1 MQHLS
6 RFGLAHKELDSFKVL
21 FTPDGCAKISKSS
34 QVTAGHHLTKS
45 APAHFDECQSTESAE
60 ARSLGVIAIKIMQNG
75 IPPDSAGKFALKHPE
90 RWLAKASNF
99 LEVVF
104 WGTLND
110 IHKVSPPAKLTESI
124 RA

>member
-1 MQHLS
+1 MPIH
-6 RFGLAHKELDSFKVL
+6 RIG
-21 FTPDGCAKISKSS
+21 
-34 QVTAGHHLTKS
+34 
-45 APAHFDECQSTESAE
+45 E

-90 RWLAKASNF
+90 RRLAEASNF

-110 IHKVSPPAKLTESI
+110 IHKVSPPAKLIESI